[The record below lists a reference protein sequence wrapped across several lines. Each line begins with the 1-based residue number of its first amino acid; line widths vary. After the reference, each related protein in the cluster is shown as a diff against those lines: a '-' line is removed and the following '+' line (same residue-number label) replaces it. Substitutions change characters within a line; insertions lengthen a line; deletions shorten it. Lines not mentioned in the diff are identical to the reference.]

1 MWIPHETLEIYM
13 NRYRI
18 KEDINYRLS
27 DLESNVLE
35 DEDIDYDTFLRSKD
49 TLLNNT
55 NIILGERVLNVLIG
69 VPDSGVIECE
79 MRNEDFSYIK
89 IIKFEVYGTVD
100 IKEVHINK

>member
-1 MWIPHETLEIYM
+1 
-13 NRYRI
+13 
-18 KEDINYRLS
+18 
-27 DLESNVLE
+27 
-35 DEDIDYDTFLRSKD
+35 
-49 TLLNNT
+49 
-55 NIILGERVLNVLIG
+55 VLNVLIG